1 MKAADPAAAVELAA
15 YGMLIAF
22 LLGAILT
29 TIFWS
34 AYQRWLDKHPETVT
48 DNRDTDSD
56 GLETLITFWCEAFG
70 DYPPG
75 DIRINDE

>member
-1 MKAADPAAAVELAA
+1 MKATDPAAAVELAA

-29 TIFWS
+29 TILWS
-34 AYQRWLDKHPETVT
+34 TYQRWLERHPESVT
-48 DNRDTDSD
+48 DQSDTDSD
-56 GLETLITFWCEAFG
+56 GLETLLQFWCEAFG